1 MPAGFLG
8 QLPAEVNI
16 LEVVEE
22 VGIGHPE
29 DAIDLFVRDVV
40 ELGLGL
46 FSPLS
51 RVIGPFTVPLTRV
64 VGSSVRVPQVE
75 ELLTLEV
82 SNIENGI
89 SVTLNDTLFV
99 GGSISELVLWRTGS
113 HQGLDFVKIAKTGF
127 KKLDIA
133 LEGLKSKLF
142 RETILNEV
150 S

>member
-1 MPAGFLG
+1 MPASFYG
-8 QLPAEVNI
+8 QLSAEVDI

-29 DAIDLFVRDVV
+29 DAIDLLVRNVV
-40 ELGLGL
+40 ELGLSL
-46 FSPLS
+46 CSPLR
-51 RVIGPFTVPLTRV
+51 RVICPFTVPLASV
-64 VGSSVRVPQVE
+64 VGFSVRVPQVE

-82 SNIENGI
+82 SNIENGV

-99 GGSISELVLWRTGS
+99 SGSISKLVLWRTGS

-133 LEGLKSKLF
+133 LEGLKSELF
-142 RETILNEV
+142 RETVLNEV